1 MAQASLSTG
10 SRSHLLPQRFVAPV
24 HKLVRGS
31 LAGFLAALL
40 LAACS
45 SGVTVRSDA
54 SPTADFTHY
63 KTYGFFQPMGIEE
76 GYNSP
81 IYGQLF
87 RAAISQQMDARGYT
101 LAKDPDL
108 LINVTSR
115 FDSKVRVTTYTA
127 PYMMGGYYG
136 RYYGP
141 GVGMGTES
149 RATVTQDVSAFIDL
163 VDNAGDRIA
172 WQGVGVVT
180 LSDKKAQEL
189 KQTIDF
195 TVSKVFGLYPHK
207 AGQ

>member
-1 MAQASLSTG
+1 MKTFRQCAG
-10 SRSHLLPQRFVAPV
+10 LLVA
-24 HKLVRGS
+24 L
-31 LAGFLAALL
+31 F

-45 SGVTVRSDA
+45 SGVTVRSDV
-54 SPTADFTHY
+54 SPTADFARY
-63 KTYGFFQPMGIEE
+63 RTYGFFQPMGIEE
-76 GYNSP
+76 GYNSA

-87 RAAISQQMDARGYT
+87 RAAISQQMEARGYA

-127 PYMMGGYYG
+127 PYVGGGYYG

-141 GVGMGTES
+141 GVGYATES
-149 RATVTQDVSAFIDL
+149 RTTVTQDVSAFIDL

-172 WQGVGVVT
+172 WQGVGVIT

-189 KQTIDF
+189 KQTVDY
-195 TVSKVFGLYPHK
+195 TVNKVFALYPYQ

>member
-1 MAQASLSTG
+1 MKTSLY
-10 SRSHLLPQRFVAPV
+10 
-24 HKLVRGS
+24 
-31 LAGFLAALL
+31 LAGLVAVLF

-45 SGVTVRSDA
+45 SGVTVRSDV
-54 SPTADFTHY
+54 SPTADFTRY

-81 IYGQLF
+81 IFGELF
-87 RAAISQQMDARGYT
+87 RAAISQQMESRGYT

-115 FDSKVRVTTYTA
+115 FDSKVRVTTYTE

-141 GVGMGTES
+141 GVGMAAES
-149 RATVTQDVSAFIDL
+149 RTTVTQDVSAFVDL

-207 AGQ
+207 APQ